1 MSRLVIPHC
10 HHDTCKLY
18 LQEWLIFILW
28 TLLCSCVWIISLLE
42 EPTMK
47 LNESEKIIPG
57 KKKKATKNKN
67 KKSPL
72 NKIDMQM
79 MTKGM
84 THSCRIVQF

>member
-1 MSRLVIPHC
+1 MSRLVIPHG
-10 HHDTCKLY
+10 TCRLY

-47 LNESEKIIPG
+47 LNESEKIILG
-57 KKKKATKNKN
+57 KKKKKATKNKN